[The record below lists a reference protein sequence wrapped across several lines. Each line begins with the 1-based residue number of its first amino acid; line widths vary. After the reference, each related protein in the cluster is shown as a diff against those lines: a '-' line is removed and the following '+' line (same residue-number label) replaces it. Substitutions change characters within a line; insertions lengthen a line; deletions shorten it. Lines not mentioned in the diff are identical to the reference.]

1 MQPEGEDRRWQAL
14 MDIQDDLGPVRAHPS
29 SADQEPRRRARS
41 RKAAQFGDALSGLGD
56 WSAVPGAEKRRLN

>member
-1 MQPEGEDRRWQAL
+1 